1 MQKFRRLGSQPKA
14 GRSHYQFKN
23 WTWDEF
29 GNRQAAVS
37 VRPLRGDYADLVNTC
52 YFNPTKGTNTLYC
65 LAFDL
70 DAHRAKPEWKTKKGK
85 LKWHKIK
92 KLLNEKHPEILQYV
106 FAAVTSTGGNGLA
119 LYLAVRPLELCDI
132 TKKAQYAA
140 KALLEKLLVLFNQY
154 GFGADPSAIGLKRD
168 FCNWLN
174 PHKSVYS
181 NPFVLKSVQS
191 DKTPV
196 VKTLLT
202 YLKPFGL
209 AEYIKK
215 SQRSGLLYP
224 DLRAERKLANLY
236 TFLHEKWLDNE
247 KSVGM
252 TVSSIKSLTSL
263 SRPFI
268 EKFLKNPP
276 NWLLTEYQGRTEG
289 WSLAVNLS
297 ADLTIRSHDLL
308 NNKACD
314 EGHNFTKPLVRP
326 EKVEDGNRNHWL
338 TQASL
343 LLKHSGIKEDQ
354 AVQIIQQHIS
364 SIPGHKESKN
374 CKAFKGLIRNIYSR
388 YQDLFAIKPGC
399 APKWLVS
406 PEQNGPVILSKSA
419 RPVTPS
425 KPSDPEIPT
434 SDRVIPSCVEGSPPN
449 KRKDSP
455 SSQLQTFLKK
465 GGKPPAPVLRKVSR
479 DQCFTFKKNYYS
491 LPRSYVG
498 KQVLVFPWEGQLR
511 VYDDLTKKHV
521 YTHQMQA
528 QSKGKYQ
535 SDPKHIGTFG
545 SLERQYFKNLV
556 EQFHSDGDAI
566 GLLAESL
573 VARYQL
579 FSLRRLW
586 ALRGLINQYSR
597 DLVNQAAAYSRNI
610 RDLSNNLR
618 FISKGDFS
626 YDSRPQR
633 LPKTVLSG

>member
-23 WTWDEF
+23 WTWDKF

-52 YFNPTKGTNTLYC
+52 YFNPSKGTNTLYC

-70 DAHRAKPEWKTKKGK
+70 DAHRAKAEWKTKKGK

-92 KLLNEKHPEILQYV
+92 KLLSEKHPEILQYV
-106 FAAVTSTGGNGLA
+106 FSAVTSTGGNGLA
-119 LYLAVRPLELCDI
+119 LYLAIRPLELCDK
-132 TKKAQYAA
+132 TRKAQYAA

-202 YLKPFGL
+202 YLKPLGL
-209 AEYIKK
+209 AEYVKK
-215 SQRSGLLYP
+215 SQRTGLLYP
-224 DLRAERKLANLY
+224 DLRAERKLASLY

-252 TVSSIKSLTSL
+252 TVSSIRSLTSL
-263 SRPFI
+263 SRPFV
-268 EKFLKNPP
+268 EKFLKSPP

-297 ADLTIRSHDLL
+297 TDLTNRSHELL
-308 NNKACD
+308 NNKAYD
-314 EGHNFTKPLVRP
+314 TGQNLTKPLIRP
-326 EKVEDGNRNHWL
+326 EQVEDGNRNHWL

-364 SIPGHKESKN
+364 SIPGHEESQN

-399 APKWLVS
+399 APKWLVI
-406 PEQNGPVILSKSA
+406 PTPANPVIPNA
-419 RPVTPS
+419 A
-425 KPSDPEIPT
+425 
-434 SDRVIPSCVEGSPPN
+434 EGSQLTKGTSSPN
-449 KRKDSP
+449 T
-455 SSQLQTFLKK
+455 QMQTFLKK

-498 KQVLVFPWEGQLR
+498 KQVLAFPWEGQLR
-511 VYDDLTKKHV
+511 VYDEHSKKHI
-521 YTHQMQA
+521 YTHQMLT

-535 SDPKHIGTFG
+535 TDPRHIGTFG
-545 SLERQYFKNLV
+545 SLERQYFTNLV

-566 GLLAESL
+566 GLFAESL

-586 ALRGLINQYSR
+586 ALRGLINQNSR

-618 FISKGDFS
+618 FISKGDLN

-633 LPKTVLSG
+633 LSKAVLSG